1 VVVEEGLDVADDDL
15 EDSDFEANNEETE
28 QEEEDSDDLEADAA
42 IDEDDDAAVDDSEEE
57 EEAEPAAAVAKKRSE
72 PARAESVVVHSPAAK
87 EAQRQ
92 RLASDVEAFLK
103 RGGSIES
110 VPQDVR
116 ADPPKKPESNY
127 GRGSI

>member
-1 VVVEEGLDVADDDL
+1 VADDDL
-15 EDSDFEANNEETE
+15 EEDADFEADNEEK
-28 QEEEDSDDLEADAA
+28 EEEEADDLEADAA
-42 IDEDDDAAVDDSEEE
+42 IDDDDAAIEETEEAEEAE
-57 EEAEPAAAVAKKRSE
+57 EEAEPVAAAKRSE
-72 PARAESVVVHSPAAK
+72 PARAESSVVHSPAAK

>member
-1 VVVEEGLDVADDDL
+1 MADDDL
-15 EDSDFEANNEETE
+15 EDSDFEANNEEAE
-28 QEEEDSDDLEADAA
+28 EKEEEDSDDLEADAA
-42 IDEDDDAAVDDSEEE
+42 IDDDDDAAIDESEDEEE
-57 EEAEPAAAVAKKRSE
+57 EEAEPAQAVAKKRSE

-103 RGGSIES
+103 RGGAIES

>member
-1 VVVEEGLDVADDDL
+1 VFVEEGLAVADDDV
-15 EDSDFEANNEETE
+15 EDSDFEANENEEIE
-28 QEEEDSDDLEADAA
+28 GDEDESDEIEADAA
-42 IDEDDDAAVDDSEEE
+42 IDEDDDAVVDDSEEE
-57 EEAEPAAAVAKKRSE
+57 PAEPAIAVKKRSE

>member
-1 VVVEEGLDVADDDL
+1 VEEGLDVADDDL
-15 EDSDFEANNEETE
+15 DESEFEADNEETD
-28 QEEEDSDDLEADAA
+28 EEAEEIDA
-42 IDEDDDAAVDDSEEE
+42 DAAVDDDDEAVTEEEADEAEEE
-57 EEAEPAAAVAKKRSE
+57 EPAVAARSE
-72 PARAESVVVHSPAAK
+72 KKTPETVLVHSPAAK
-87 EAQRQ
+87 EATRQ

>member
-1 VVVEEGLDVADDDL
+1 MADDDL
-15 EDSDFEANNEETE
+15 EDSDLEANNEEVE

-42 IDEDDDAAVDDSEEE
+42 VDEDDDAAIEESEEEE

>member
-1 VVVEEGLDVADDDL
+1 VADDDL
-15 EDSDFEANNEETE
+15 EEDADFEADNEEK
-28 QEEEDSDDLEADAA
+28 EEEEADDLEADAA
-42 IDEDDDAAVDDSEEE
+42 IDDDDTAIEEETEEAE
-57 EEAEPAAAVAKKRSE
+57 EEAEPAAAAKRSE
-72 PARAESVVVHSPAAK
+72 PARAESSVVHSPAAK